1 MNYQQTRDCETRLK
15 VVKGK
20 LNQLQVKSL
29 LDFGGAEGYFAQN
42 LKGHNPVLVDDIRDV
57 NISGVEFIKK
67 RMNAND
73 IKELL
78 KRDFD
83 CVLLLS
89 ILHHFDNYGEV
100 FNLFLNNSKHL
111 FVEILANNEG
121 KQIKNS
127 HISKYLKNLV
137 KNQNYELLTKT
148 KAHLS
153 DHLRPLYYVT
163 KKEMSYIK
171 GEVKDGTKNSTG
183 HMTKNSEKIHE
194 CLGDKMFPGSLNVY
208 VGDLKLI
215 NPIQLKVPEYK
226 LSYDFYPCNFQGLD
240 SFIMRPPGTK
250 DGELAEI
257 VAEVKLRDV
266 FGLEDGD
273 EVFFSVQEEYLG

>member
-1 MNYQQTRDCETRLK
+1 MNYQLTRDCETRLK
-15 VVKGK
+15 VIKKK
-20 LNQLQVKSL
+20 LNELKVKSL

-42 LKGHNPVLVDDIRDV
+42 LKEYNPVLVDDQRDV
-57 NISGVEFIKK
+57 NISGIEFIKK

-89 ILHHFDNYGEV
+89 ILHHFDNYGEI
-100 FNLFLNNSKHL
+100 FNIFLNDSKYL
-111 FVEILANNEG
+111 FIEILADNEG
-121 KQIKNS
+121 KQIKNF

-163 KKEMSYIK
+163 KKEQNWIK
-171 GEVKDGTKNSTG
+171 GIVQNGTKNSTE
-183 HMTKNSEKIHE
+183 HMTRNSGKIYG
-194 CLGDKMFPGSLNVY
+194 CLGNKIFPGSLNVY
-208 VGDLKLI
+208 VGDLKLT

-226 LSYDFYPCNFQGLD
+226 LPYDFYPCNFMGLD

-250 DGELAEI
+250 HGELAEI

-266 FGLEDGD
+266 FGLEDGN
-273 EVFFSVQEEYLG
+273 EVYLSVQEKYLG